1 MFIFKGKNRI
11 DCSIDFSK
19 ERFVEVYKQGFVL
32 EKLDI
37 HDAYKE
43 YRKQYNKLNPEV
55 KESFIK
61 KKKKKEA

>member
-1 MFIFKGKNRI
+1 MYIYKGKNRI

-19 ERFVEVYKQGFVL
+19 ERFIEVYKVGFVA
-32 EKLDI
+32 ERLDI

-43 YRKQYNKLNPEV
+43 YRKQYDKLNPVVSE
-55 KESFIK
+55 KPTK